1 MKVLARE
8 LGFLF
13 LFTLVS
19 LCLTPSAVDALEL
32 TSEAWTVN
40 RVERIFLVQIGI
52 LAFLAILASLYVL
65 RLVVTL
71 VLARLSGGGGGG
83 QP

>member
-13 LFTLVS
+13 LFTLISVA
-19 LCLTPSAVDALEL
+19 LTPSAVGALRL
-32 TSEAWTVN
+32 TTEAYTAN
-40 RVERIFLVQIGI
+40 RMERIFLVQIGI
-52 LAFLAILASLYVL
+52 LAFLALLASLYVL
-65 RLVVTL
+65 RLLVTL
-71 VLARLSGGGGGG
+71 VMSRFTGSAGN

>member
-13 LFTLVS
+13 LFTVIS
-19 LCLTPSAVDALEL
+19 FALTPSALDILPL
-32 TSEAWTVN
+32 TTEAFTPN
-40 RVERIFLVQIGI
+40 RVERIFLFQIGI
-52 LAFLAILASLYVL
+52 LAFLIILASLYVL

-71 VLARLSGGGGGG
+71 VMARLSGGSGEK
-83 QP
+83 P

>member
-13 LFTLVS
+13 LFTLVAIA
-19 LCLTPSAVDALEL
+19 LTPYAMGILALS
-32 TSEAWTVN
+32 TEAYTAN

-52 LAFLAILASLYVL
+52 LAFLAVLATLYVL
-65 RLVVTL
+65 RLLLAL
-71 VLARLSGGGGGG
+71 VRARLSGGSGEK
-83 QP
+83 P

>member
-13 LFTLVS
+13 LFS
-19 LCLTPSAVDALEL
+19 LISIFLTPSAVDALRL
-32 TSEAWTVN
+32 TSEAHTAN
-40 RVERIFLVQIGI
+40 RMERIFLIQIGI

-71 VLARLSGGGGGG
+71 VMSRFAGNTGD

>member
-13 LFTLVS
+13 LFTLIS
-19 LCLTPSAVDALEL
+19 TSLTPSVIDALPL
-32 TSEAWTVN
+32 TTEAFNPN

-52 LAFLAILASLYVL
+52 LAFLSILALLYVL

-71 VLARLSGGGGGG
+71 VMARFSGGGGEK
-83 QP
+83 P

>member
-13 LFTLVS
+13 LFTLIS
-19 LCLTPSAVDALEL
+19 IALTPSALDMLSL
-32 TSEAWTVN
+32 TTEAFTAN

-52 LAFLAILASLYVL
+52 LAFLVILAALYVL
-65 RLVVTL
+65 RLLMTL
-71 VLARLSGGGGGG
+71 VMARLSGGSGEK
-83 QP
+83 P

>member
-13 LFTLVS
+13 LFTIVS
-19 LCLTPSAVDALEL
+19 VALTPSAMDNLPL
-32 TSEAWTVN
+32 TTEAFTAN

-52 LAFLAILASLYVL
+52 LTFIAILAALYVL
-65 RLVVTL
+65 RLLVTL
-71 VLARLSGGGGGG
+71 VRARLSGGSGEK
-83 QP
+83 P

>member
-19 LCLTPSAVDALEL
+19 LALTPAALDLLSL
-32 TSEAWTVN
+32 TTEAFTAN
-40 RVERIFLVQIGI
+40 RVERIFMVQIGI
-52 LAFLAILASLYVL
+52 LAFLAILAALYVL
-65 RLVVTL
+65 RLLMTL
-71 VLARLSGGGGGG
+71 VMARLSGGSGEK
-83 QP
+83 P

>member
-8 LGFLF
+8 LGFFF
-13 LFTLVS
+13 LFTLIAIS
-19 LCLTPSAVDALEL
+19 LTPSAMDALRL
-32 TSEAWTVN
+32 TTEAFTAN

-52 LAFLAILASLYVL
+52 LAFLAILAVLYVL

-71 VLARLSGGGGGG
+71 VMGRFSGGSGEK
-83 QP
+83 P

>member
-13 LFTLVS
+13 LFTVIS
-19 LCLTPSAVDALEL
+19 FALTPSALDILPL
-32 TSEAWTVN
+32 TTEAYTVN
-40 RVERIFLVQIGI
+40 RVEQIFLVQIGI

-71 VLARLSGGGGGG
+71 VMARFSGGAGEK
-83 QP
+83 P

>member
-19 LCLTPSAVDALEL
+19 ISLTPSAVNALRL
-32 TSEAWTVN
+32 TTEAYTAN
-40 RVERIFLVQIGI
+40 RLERIFLVQIGI
-52 LAFLAILASLYVL
+52 LAFLAILAMLYVL

-71 VLARLSGGGGGG
+71 VMSRFSGGSGDK
-83 QP
+83 P